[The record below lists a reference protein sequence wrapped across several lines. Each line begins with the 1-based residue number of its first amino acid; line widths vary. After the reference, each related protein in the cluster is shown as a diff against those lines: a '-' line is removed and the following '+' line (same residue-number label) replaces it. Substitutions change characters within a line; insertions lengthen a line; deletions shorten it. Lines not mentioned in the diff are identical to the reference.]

1 LPPPSLGKL
10 SERFE
15 REMRDASDADFDR
28 ARERLDV
35 LSPWY
40 APPTDRSDSIT

>member
-1 LPPPSLGKL
+1 
-10 SERFE
+10 
-15 REMRDASDADFDR
+15 MRDASDADFDR

-40 APPTDRSDSIT
+40 APPTDRSDSMT

>member
-1 LPPPSLGKL
+1 LPPPSPRKL

-15 REMRDASDADFDR
+15 REKARRIDADFDR

-40 APPTDRSDSIT
+40 APPTD

>member
-1 LPPPSLGKL
+1 M
-10 SERFE
+10 
-15 REMRDASDADFDR
+15 REASGADFDR

-40 APPTDRSDSIT
+40 APPTDRIDSLT